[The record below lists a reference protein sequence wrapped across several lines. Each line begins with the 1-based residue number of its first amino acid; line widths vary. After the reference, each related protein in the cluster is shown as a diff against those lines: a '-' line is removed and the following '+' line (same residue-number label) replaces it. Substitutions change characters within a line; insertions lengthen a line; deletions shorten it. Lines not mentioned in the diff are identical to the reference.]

1 VVIGH
6 TVRVVLD
13 LNNAARR
20 GDTDSI
26 RSDLGRATVPEIVA
40 TLTRLE
46 PAETG
51 LVFRLLDR
59 VRALQVFEE
68 LDPVDQQQVIDGLH
82 EPQVTALLEA
92 LDPDDRVRLL
102 DELPATVATRLVAA
116 LSQRERD
123 LTTVLLGYPAESA
136 ARHMSPEYVSLRA
149 SMTVAE
155 ALEKIRRVGP
165 EAETVYALPVID
177 DTRRLVGV
185 VGLRRIVVGEPDRL
199 VGDVMRT
206 DVVSVTAD
214 DDREVAARLVR
225 DAGLIAL
232 PVVDNEGRLIGVLT
246 FDDAMEIL
254 EMETT
259 EDLALQGGQRPVTKP
274 YLTVS
279 VRELASARGVWLL
292 MLIIAAT
299 LTVNVLQLF
308 EDQLAEVVVLALFIP
323 LLTGTGGNAGAQ
335 ASTAVIRAMAVDDI
349 RFTDLPRIVWREARV
364 GVLLG
369 LLLGSAVSVPVALI
383 WSTDVG
389 LVVGL
394 TLISV
399 CTWAT
404 IAGSSL
410 PLIVRQ
416 FGADPAVVSTPVIT
430 TVVDATALL
439 IYFTWAIVILG
450 I

>member
-1 VVIGH
+1 MD
-6 TVRVVLD
+6 LD
-13 LNNAARR
+13 LHEAARR
-20 GDTDSI
+20 GDTQSI
-26 RSDLGRATVPEIVA
+26 LTDLDHATVPRIVA
-40 TLTRLE
+40 ALTRLE

-59 VRALQVFEE
+59 DRALEVFEE

-82 EPQVTALLEA
+82 EPHVTALLEA

-102 DELPATVATRLVAA
+102 DELPAKVASRLVAA
-116 LSQRERD
+116 LSQRERE

-136 ARHMSPEYVSLRA
+136 ARHMSPEYVALRA

-155 ALEKIRRVGP
+155 ALDKIRHDGP
-165 EAETVYALPVID
+165 EAETVYALPVVD
-177 DTRRLVGV
+177 DTRCLVGV

-199 VGDVMRT
+199 VGDIMRT
-206 DVVSVTAD
+206 DVVSVPAD
-214 DDREVAARLVR
+214 ADREVAARLVSE
-225 DAGLIAL
+225 AGLIAL
-232 PVVDNEGRLIGVLT
+232 PVVDNEHRLIGVLT
-246 FDDAMEIL
+246 FDDAMQIL
-254 EMETT
+254 ELETS
-259 EDLALQGGQRPVTKP
+259 EDLALQGGQWPLTKP
-274 YLTVS
+274 YLAVS
-279 VRELASARGVWLL
+279 VRELARARGVWLL

-308 EDQLAEVVVLALFIP
+308 EEQLARVVALALFIP

-349 RFTDLPRIVWREARV
+349 RFSDLPRIAWREARV

-369 LLLGSAVSVPVALI
+369 LLLGTAVTIPIAFI
-383 WSTDVG
+383 WSTDIG

-404 IAGSSL
+404 IAGSTL
-410 PLIVRQ
+410 PLLVRR
-416 FGADPAVVSTPVIT
+416 FGADPAVVSAPVIT
-430 TVVDATALL
+430 TVVDATGLL
-439 IYFTWAIVILG
+439 IYFIWAIALLG

>member
-1 VVIGH
+1 MG
-6 TVRVVLD
+6 LD

-20 GDTDSI
+20 GDTESI
-26 RSDLGRATVPEIVA
+26 RSHLERATVPEIVA
-40 TLTRLE
+40 SLTRLE

-59 VRALQVFEE
+59 GRALEVFEE
-68 LDPVDQQQVIDGLH
+68 LEPVDQQQVIDGLH

-102 DELPATVATRLVAA
+102 DELPATVAARLVAA

-206 DVVSVTAD
+206 DVVSVAAE
-214 DDREVAARLVR
+214 DDREVAARLVG

-232 PVVDNEGRLIGVLT
+232 PVVDNEDRLIGVLT

-254 EMETT
+254 EVETT

-369 LLLGSAVSVPVALI
+369 LLLGSAVSCPSPSSGAPTSA
-383 WSTDVG
+383 WS
-389 LVVGL
+389 
-394 TLISV
+394 S
-399 CTWAT
+399 ASR
-404 IAGSSL
+404 SSACA
-410 PLIVRQ
+410 PGRPS
-416 FGADPAVVSTPVIT
+416 PAP
-430 TVVDATALL
+430 A
-439 IYFTWAIVILG
+439 FH
-450 I
+450 